1 MTDSTLSPLHL
12 IGNFSDPFTGAE
24 RELPDLAQC
33 LGTRRQTLLWS
44 DVPPHP
50 AYAKQGVRAIRPF
63 ARQVP
68 VGGMLLFGG
77 VHVGLGVWVR
87 HARPERIALRYNLA
101 QHERLYTII
110 GQLRDGTGVEPELLF
125 VSQAL
130 QLGAGLPGTV
140 ERSLIRLEGY
150 LQQPVERPPGRPFTI
165 GRVSRDSLNKHHKDD
180 AALYR
185 MLAARGWRIR
195 IMGGTCLAPQLE
207 GVEGIELLPAG
218 AEAVPSF
225 YSTLDAMFYRTGS
238 FTEAYG
244 RVVFEAMATGLPVVA
259 AAVGGYA
266 ECISH
271 GENGFLVQSQEEAL
285 NALEYLA
292 RDSSARE
299 TIGRAARKRAIE
311 LHGHQAVEAQL
322 QFFLRPA

>member
-1 MTDSTLSPLHL
+1 MTIPALSPLHL

-33 LGTRRQTLLWS
+33 LGARRKTLLWS

-50 AYAKQGVRAIRPF
+50 SYAKQGVLAIKPF

-101 QHERLYTII
+101 QHGRLYDII

-140 ERSLIRLEGY
+140 ERSLIRLEPY
-150 LQQPVERPPGRPFTI
+150 LQQPVERPVGRPFTI
-165 GRVSRDSLNKHHKDD
+165 GRVSRDTIDKHHKDD

-195 IMGGTCLAPQLE
+195 IMGGTCLAPQLAGVE
-207 GVEGIELLPAG
+207 GVELLPVG
-218 AEAVPSF
+218 AEPVPRF

-238 FTEAYG
+238 FNEAYG
-244 RVVFEAMATGLPVVA
+244 RVVFEAMASGLPVVA
-259 AAVGGYA
+259 GAVGGYA

-271 GENGFLVQSQEEAL
+271 EKNGFLVHNQEDAL
-285 NALEYLA
+285 HALESLTID
-292 RDSSARE
+292 RSARE
-299 TIGRAARKRAIE
+299 RIGLAARERAME
-311 LHGHQAVEAQL
+311 LHGNQAIEAQL
-322 QFFLRPA
+322 QFFLR